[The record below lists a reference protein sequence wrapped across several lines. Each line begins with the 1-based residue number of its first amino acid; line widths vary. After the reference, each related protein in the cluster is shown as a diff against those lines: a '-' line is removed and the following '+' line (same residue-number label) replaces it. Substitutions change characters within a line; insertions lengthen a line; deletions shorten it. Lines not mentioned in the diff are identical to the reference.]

1 MKMRTAIVAGMCA
14 VLPFICLT
22 NASAGDD
29 VITAAAKSAE
39 TRLDA
44 RVGLAIYDT
53 GGDRT
58 WFYNA
63 DERFPMASTFKAL
76 ACAALLNAGN
86 EISNSTVTITEADV
100 QSYAPVT
107 KTMVGKR
114 VSSAELC
121 EITLRTSDNTAANK
135 VLDVLGGPP
144 AVTSFLRSLGDRV
157 TRLDRIEPELNE
169 GSPGDPRDSTT
180 PRAMA
185 DTIQKLILGNALED
199 RARIQLTEWL
209 VGNEVGGPLLR
220 AGIPTDWKIADRT
233 GAGGF
238 GTRGIIAV
246 MWPPARDP
254 IVAAIYVAQTEA
266 SMEDRNEAIAD
277 IGRAIASLFS
287 N

>member
-1 MKMRTAIVAGMCA
+1 M
-14 VLPFICLT
+14 
-22 NASAGDD
+22 
-29 VITAAAKSAE
+29 
-39 TRLDA
+39 
-44 RVGLAIYDT
+44 AIYDT
-53 GGDRT
+53 GGERT

-63 DERFPMASTFKAL
+63 DERFPFASTFKAL

-86 EISNSTVTITEADV
+86 EISTSTVTITKADV

-144 AVTSFLRSLGDRV
+144 AVTSFLRSLGDRI

-169 GSPGDPRDSTT
+169 GRPGNPRDSTT

-209 VGNEVGGPLLR
+209 VGNEVGGPLLGR
-220 AGIPTDWKIADRT
+220 HSDGLEDCGQDRGWWFRNT
-233 GAGGF
+233 GYYSRDVASGARPYRRRHLRHANGG
-238 GTRGIIAV
+238 V
-246 MWPPARDP
+246 D
-254 IVAAIYVAQTEA
+254 
-266 SMEDRNEAIAD
+266 
-277 IGRAIASLFS
+277 GRSQ
-287 N
+287 